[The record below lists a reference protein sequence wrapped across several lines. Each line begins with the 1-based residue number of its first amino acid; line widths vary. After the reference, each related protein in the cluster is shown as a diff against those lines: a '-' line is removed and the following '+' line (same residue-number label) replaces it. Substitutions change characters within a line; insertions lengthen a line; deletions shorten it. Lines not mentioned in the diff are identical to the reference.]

1 MLGDNH
7 LWPADNVWI
16 QHSQGGSY
24 TPFTKFNDGMKGRY
38 GEAVD
43 LKDYVRKG
51 QLIAYDN
58 ERAMFEAYGRNK
70 YKSTG
75 VIKWMLNNAW
85 PSLAWHLYDYYLEAG
100 SGYYGAKKSLEPL
113 HAQYSFDDKSVA
125 VVNSTLT
132 PSSGVTVWA
141 AVIDFS
147 GAEKWS
153 KTSVIDVPAD
163 GVVRAFTIPAIAGL
177 SKTYFVSLKL
187 EDKRGAVL
195 SQNFYWLST
204 VEDVLDWSKREWYYT
219 PTTVHGDFT
228 ALATLPPV
236 TLGVKTAF
244 DRDGADSRAHVTLA
258 NPGPALAFFVRL
270 RVLQKPGGGEI
281 LPSMWSDNYVSLLPG
296 ETRTLTAR
304 WRSEDALGAAPAV
317 AVDGWNVAL
326 K

>member
-1 MLGDNH
+1 M
-7 LWPADNVWI
+7 
-16 QHSQGGSY
+16 
-24 TPFTKFNDGMKGRY
+24 
-38 GEAVD
+38 
-43 LKDYVRKG
+43 
-51 QLIAYDN
+51 
-58 ERAMFEAYGRNK
+58 
-70 YKSTG
+70 
-75 VIKWMLNNAW
+75 
-85 PSLAWHLYDYYLEAG
+85 
-100 SGYYGAKKSLEPL
+100 
-113 HAQYSFDDKSVA
+113 A